1 MGKGQRGG
9 GPGNRREGGRTC
21 EMRIK
26 EGSRRRG
33 KKGLRTKEMGEERRE
48 EKELEQKAC
57 AELKN

>member
-1 MGKGQRGG
+1 
-9 GPGNRREGGRTC
+9 
-21 EMRIK
+21 MRIK
-26 EGSRRRG
+26 DGSRRRG